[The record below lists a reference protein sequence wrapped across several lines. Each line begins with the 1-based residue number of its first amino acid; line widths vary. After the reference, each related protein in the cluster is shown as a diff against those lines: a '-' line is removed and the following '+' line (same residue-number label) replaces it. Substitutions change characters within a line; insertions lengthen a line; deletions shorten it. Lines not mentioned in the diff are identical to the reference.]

1 MASKHYTRLTEAQ
14 ASFDEMIQR
23 FGVVTVMDVK
33 VYDTQ
38 DVLKALYG
46 TGDNLKFDG
55 TKTACDIRKVLGDK
69 NSSGENIAKPIC
81 ELDTLKTS
89 NITEEGPTKTVTG
102 GQNSSPLLKF
112 GKTAR
117 LEMQD
122 ALGNAE
128 ALEALGGMT
137 VEYEAK
143 SEPNVLSSRFAVHA
157 SDTYG
162 GPKTLLGTSFFINQK
177 NGAQVPVEILIY
189 QFLPDSI
196 FNLSQDAEGDA
207 TVFDMNGDLIS
218 TKVALGDNSGN
229 PIKKNLFYSILKEN
243 IGHQAEE
250 EPTKQSV

>member
-1 MASKHYTRLTEAQ
+1 MASKHYTRLTAEEV
-14 ASFDEMIQR
+14 SFDEMIKR

-33 VYDTQ
+33 VYDTNE
-38 DVLKALYG
+38 VLETLYSG
-46 TGDNLKFDG
+46 VDNPVFDG
-55 TKTACDIRKVLGDK
+55 KKSACDIRNVLGTGAA
-69 NSSGENIAKPIC
+69 GETGKVAPLC
-81 ELDTLKTS
+81 VLDTLKTS
-89 NITEEGPTKTVTG
+89 NITQEGPNKTVTG
-102 GQNSSPLLKF
+102 GQNASPLLKF

-143 SEPNVLSSRFAVHA
+143 AEQTGVLSNRFAVHA
-157 SDTYG
+157 SDTFS

-218 TKVALGDNSGN
+218 TKVELGDNAGKA
-229 PIKKNLFYSILKEN
+229 ITKNLFYSILKTD
-243 IGHQAEE
+243 IGHEAAD
-250 EPTKQSV
+250 EPVES

>member
-23 FGVVTVMDVK
+23 FGVVTVMDK
-33 VYDTQ
+33 YTADQ
-38 DVLKALYG
+38 ICNILAEEAK
-46 TGDNLKFDG
+46 
-55 TKTACDIRKVLGDK
+55 KTTDHDAAYLCK
-69 NSSGENIAKPIC
+69 
-81 ELDTLKTS
+81 LDTLKTS

-137 VEYEAK
+137 IEYEAK

-207 TVFDMNGDLIS
+207 TVFDINGDLIS

-243 IGHQAEE
+243 IGHQTEE